1 MQSRKIPLRQVIDG
15 PSTGMST
22 VISQSSQVQ
31 SLEQTLGYEFISP
44 RLLQQALT
52 HSSQARELEAQR
64 VGGVDHAEDN
74 EQLEF
79 LGDAVLSL
87 VTTEELFRRFP
98 QFSEGQLSKLRAH
111 LVSKNHLIHIA
122 ERLELGRYLRLGRGE
137 EKSGGRNKAALLVDA
152 LEAVLGAVYLD
163 AGLETARSIILKQ
176 IVWPELQHF
185 VSLGTAGKITDY
197 KSALQERLQA
207 EGRPQPIYALIK
219 ETGPEHQKTFTIEA
233 RLLMSNSEVEFT
245 SRAQGST
252 KKNAEQDAAKQV
264 LEYLDRAS
272 AGSTT

>member
-1 MQSRKIPLRQVIDG
+1 LETAS
-15 PSTGMST
+15 
-22 VISQSSQVQ
+22 VISQSSEVET
-31 SLEQTLGYEFISP
+31 LEQTLGHEFASP

-52 HSSQARELEAQR
+52 HSSQAREMEAQR
-64 VGGVDHAEDN
+64 SGGVERAEDN

-122 ERLELGRYLRLGRGE
+122 ERLALGKYLRLGRGE
-137 EKSGGRNKAALLVDA
+137 EKSGGRSKAALLVDA
-152 LEAVLGAVYLD
+152 LEAILGAVYLD
-163 AGLETARSIILKQ
+163 AGLEATRAIILKQ

-185 VSLGTAGKITDY
+185 ASLGTTGKVTDY

-207 EGRPQPIYALIK
+207 QGRPQPMYALVR
-219 ETGPEHQKTFTIEA
+219 ESGPEHQKTFTIEA
-233 RLLMSNSEVEFT
+233 RLVAANGEAEFT
-245 SRAQGST
+245 ARAEGST
-252 KKNAEQDAAKQV
+252 KKNAEQDAARQV
-264 LEYLDRAS
+264 LEYLDSNAPS
-272 AGSTT
+272 DGATA